1 MNPSTQCRFRK
12 LVPVVTLALCT
23 VVAAAR
29 AAAPPPPDRQ
39 TTEANI
45 TRVTAA
51 FLARSQLTHH
61 PLDEQLA
68 SKLLDRYIDALDGSR
83 SLFLRSDVD
92 EWAPLRATLAQSTR
106 VDGDTHPAH
115 VIFARYLQRLR
126 EEVAFDAQLLR
137 AGRFDFTGHD
147 HLSLDREHA
156 ERPRNVAAA
165 HELWRQ
171 QLRAEVLAER
181 LSDKPPPDI
190 LAALTR
196 RHERQL
202 KTMNEYGEDRVL
214 ELYLNALAHVYD
226 PHSDYLDKESMDSFS
241 ISMKLSLFGIGAAL
255 ESEDGLCTIRELI
268 AGGPAAKSGALKPG
282 DHILAVAQAGQ
293 APVDVVGMP
302 LDKIVQ
308 LIRGPKD
315 SVVTLTVQPPAG
327 ARSTVRLTRAEVKLE
342 DQQAKA
348 RFVDMPRPGATPLRL
363 GVIDLPS
370 FYAGNDGGH
379 RGATADVERLLD
391 KLTAEKAEGM
401 VLDLRKNGGGSLEEA
416 IKLTALFVGG
426 GPVVQ
431 TRDSDDAVKVEAD
444 RGVTARYTGPLVVLT
459 SRFSASASEIVAG
472 ALQDYGRAVVVGDPS
487 TFGKGTVQ
495 TIAPLAPLMDRA
507 GLGHAFDP
515 GALKVTIAKFY
526 RPSGASTELRGVASD
541 LIIPAASGV
550 LPVGESKL
558 VDPLPWDT
566 IPAAKYAPLGE
577 VAPYLSALRDASSRR
592 LAGDPTFDDYH
603 QEIARLKARV
613 DGNSVSLNEAERRR
627 EQAKDKA
634 LEKAIAADAKAARA
648 RIPTR
653 EITVQDAASPG
664 LPPPSASKGPAGP
677 GAGAASG
684 EADTKA
690 ATAAEAR
697 AADDLVLG
705 ESLRVLA
712 DYVGL
717 RSTASPHR

>member
-1 MNPSTQCRFRK
+1 MNPSTQYRFGK
-12 LVPVVTLALCT
+12 LFPVVALALFT
-23 VVAAAR
+23 ALASAR
-29 AAAPPPPDRQ
+29 AAAPPDRG

-61 PLDEQLA
+61 PLDQQLA
-68 SKLLDRYIDALDGSR
+68 GKLLDHYIDALDGSR

-92 EWAPLRATLAQSTR
+92 EWAPMRATLAQSTR

-137 AGRFDFTGHD
+137 AGHFDFTGHD
-147 HLSLDREHA
+147 RLSLDREHA
-156 ERPRNVAAA
+156 ERPRDVAAA

-171 QLRAEVLAER
+171 QLRAEVLAEK
-181 LSDKPPPDI
+181 LSDKPPSDVS
-190 LAALTR
+190 AALIR
-196 RHERQL
+196 RHEQQL

-226 PHSDYLDKESMDSFS
+226 PHSDYLDKQSLDSFS
-241 ISMKLSLFGIGAAL
+241 ISMNLSLFGIGAAL
-255 ESEDGLCTIRELI
+255 ESEDGLCTIHELI
-268 AGGPAAKSGALKPG
+268 PGGPAAKSGALKPG
-282 DHILAVAQAGQ
+282 DHIVAVAQAGQ

-315 SVVTLTVQPPAG
+315 SVVTLTVQPPTG

-348 RFVDMPRPGATPLRL
+348 RLVDLPRLGATPLRL

-370 FYAGNDGGH
+370 FYSGNDGGGH
-379 RGATADVERLLD
+379 SGATADVERLLD
-391 KLTAEKAEGM
+391 KLAAEKAEGI
-401 VLDLRKNGGGSLEEA
+401 VLDLRKNGGGSLGEA
-416 IKLTALFVGG
+416 INLTALFVGG

-431 TRDSDDAVKVEAD
+431 TRDSNNEVKVEAAQ
-444 RGVTARYTGPLVVLT
+444 GATARYAGPLVVLT

-495 TIAPLAPLMDRA
+495 TIAPLAPVMDRA

-515 GALKVTIAKFY
+515 GALKVTIGKFY

-541 LIIPAASGV
+541 LVIPAASGV

-566 IPAAKYAPLGE
+566 IAAAKYALRGE
-577 VAPYLSALRDASSRR
+577 VAPYLAALRDASSRR
-592 LAGDPTFDDYH
+592 LAADPTFDDYR

-634 LEKAIAADAKAARA
+634 LEKAIAADAKAAQS
-648 RIPTR
+648 RITIR
-653 EITVQDAASPG
+653 EITVKDAASRG
-664 LPPPSASKGPAGP
+664 LPPPGASKGPAD
-677 GAGAASG
+677 AGARATSA
-684 EADTKA
+684 EAATKE

-705 ESLRVLA
+705 ESLHVLA

-717 RSTASPHR
+717 RSKAPSHH